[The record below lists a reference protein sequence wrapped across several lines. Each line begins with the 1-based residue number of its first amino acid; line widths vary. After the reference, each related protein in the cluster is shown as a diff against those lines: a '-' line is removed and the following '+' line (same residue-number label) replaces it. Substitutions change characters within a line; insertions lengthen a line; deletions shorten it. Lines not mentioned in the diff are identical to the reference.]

1 MSTEE
6 NVRQRLPASLFVISL
21 LIAPAPAVAQAG
33 GDQWRFSVTPYLWLP
48 SLEGNLRYGPPPAG
62 GAAPKI
68 SVNAEDILS
77 ALDFTFMLS
86 ADARK
91 GRWSIATDFMYL
103 DLSADESGIKSVDF
117 NPGPGPVNV
126 TNTTLNLSTEVKFK
140 GSIWTLVG
148 GYSLVEEP
156 HARLDLIGGF
166 RYADL
171 EPTTNWQLSAAV
183 TGPVGTATFA
193 RTGSVTQSVSIWD
206 AIVGVRGRFKLGDG
220 NWFVPY
226 HFDVGAGDS
235 KLTWQGVIGVAYSY
249 KWGDI
254 GLVYRY
260 LSYEQGGNKLIEDL
274 KLSGPALGA
283 SFRF

>member
-77 ALDFTFMLS
+77 ALDFAFMLS

-103 DLSADESGIKSVDF
+103 DLSADESRVKSVDF
-117 NPGPGPVNV
+117 NPGPGP
-126 TNTTLNLSTEVKFK
+126 SQRHQH
-140 GSIWTLVG
+140 
-148 GYSLVEEP
+148 
-156 HARLDLIGGF
+156 HAQPRHRGQIQGLDL
-166 RYADL
+166 D
-171 EPTTNWQLSAAV
+171 
-183 TGPVGTATFA
+183 A
-193 RTGSVTQSVSIWD
+193 RRRDIPWWTSRTRRSI
-206 AIVGVRGRFKLGDG
+206 
-220 NWFVPY
+220 
-226 HFDVGAGDS
+226 S
-235 KLTWQGVIGVAYSY
+235 
-249 KWGDI
+249 
-254 GLVYRY
+254 
-260 LSYEQGGNKLIEDL
+260 
-274 KLSGPALGA
+274 
-283 SFRF
+283 